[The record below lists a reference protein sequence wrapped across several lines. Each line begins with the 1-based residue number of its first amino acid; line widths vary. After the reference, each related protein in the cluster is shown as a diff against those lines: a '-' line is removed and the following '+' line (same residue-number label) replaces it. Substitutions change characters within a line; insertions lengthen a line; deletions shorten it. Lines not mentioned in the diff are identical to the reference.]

1 MPDKNVT
8 SLALSLALSLCVN
21 VCELLRISDVQVNAP
36 LDVTWPDA
44 YRDTILISHIRV
56 F

>member
-8 SLALSLALSLCVN
+8 SLALSLALSLC
-21 VCELLRISDVQVNAP
+21 ELLSISDVQVNAP